1 MTVTDLS
8 PFPVVLVP
16 IVLASGSPRRS
27 ELLTAARIPHVV
39 RPSDIDESI
48 LPGENAIEYVRR
60 IAREKNLARIGDAAE
75 VVIAADT
82 TVVVDGQ
89 ILLKP
94 SDEEDARRMLRLLS
108 GSAHQVITGVCIRR
122 GGAIWVGHD
131 VTTVTFAAITD
142 DEITELIAS
151 GEPMDKAGAYAI
163 QGIASRYVERIEG
176 SYSNVVG
183 LPVAMVWR
191 ELRNFLS

>member
-8 PFPVVLVP
+8 PFPVVL
-16 IVLASGSPRRS
+16 ASSSPRRS
-27 ELLTAARIPHVV
+27 ELLTAARILHVV
-39 RPSDIDESI
+39 RPSDIDES
-48 LPGENAIEYVRR
+48 LLAGENPIEYVRR
-60 IAREKNLARIGDAAE
+60 IAREKNLARRGDATE

-82 TVVVDGQ
+82 TVVVDDQ

-94 SDEEDARRMLRLLS
+94 ADEDDARRMLGLLS

-122 GGAIWVGHD
+122 GAAIWVGHD
-131 VTTVTFAAITD
+131 VTTVTFAAITES
-142 DEITELIAS
+142 EITELIAS

>member
-1 MTVTDLS
+1 MTVTDLF
-8 PFPVVLVP
+8 PFT
-16 IVLASGSPRRS
+16 IVLASSSPRRS

-39 RPSDIDESI
+39 RPSDIDESM
-48 LPGENAIEYVRR
+48 LPGEDPIAYVRR
-60 IAREKNLARIGDAAE
+60 IAREKNVARRGDASE

-82 TVVVDGQ
+82 TVVVNDQ

-94 SDEEDARRMLRLLS
+94 YDEDDARRMLRLLS

-122 GGAIWVGHD
+122 GEAIWVGHEI
-131 VTTVTFAAITD
+131 TTVTLAAVTD
-142 DEITELIAS
+142 GEIAELIAS